1 MQFVVFCIIL
11 FSIMTAVSTHVSSPA
26 HIFIAIRV
34 ELFWF
39 VLFSMSSIFSGI
51 VWFLNKSVISFRDFL
66 VMGTFCNFN
75 VNITTSRKTFTATC
89 IANYIE
95 GWYLNQHFHYS
106 RQVVESYTLF
116 KQDLRVRI
124 LYLDWGLLT
133 FVVVVFSL
141 TVSFPRLSN
150 KCVSIKR
157 LTTKEVT
164 VE

>member
-11 FSIMTAVSTHVSSPA
+11 FSIMTAVSTHVVSPA

-39 VLFSMSSIFSGI
+39 VYRL
-51 VWFLNKSVISFRDFL
+51 LNKSVISFRDFL
-66 VMGTFCNFN
+66 EMGTFSNFH
-75 VNITTSRKTFTATC
+75 VNNTTSRKTLTATC
-89 IANYIE
+89 IANYDE
-95 GWYLNQHFHYS
+95 GWYLNQNFHYS
-106 RQVVESYTLF
+106 RQVVESYTPF
-116 KQDLRVRI
+116 KQDLRARI

-150 KCVSIKR
+150 KCVSLKR